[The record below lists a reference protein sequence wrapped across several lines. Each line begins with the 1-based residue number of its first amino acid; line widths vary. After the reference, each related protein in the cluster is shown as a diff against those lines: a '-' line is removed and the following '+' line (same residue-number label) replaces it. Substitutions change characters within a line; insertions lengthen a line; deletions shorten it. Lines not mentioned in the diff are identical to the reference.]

1 MAATDIG
8 TARDYTYIRDNSD
21 AGEEFI
27 LIASRT
33 GGSGT
38 AVTANPSGTDGDD
51 LTRIA
56 IGGTNYNIAGRIS
69 WAFVIDTLIVP
80 ELNQDAI
87 TDARIILEDSG
98 LTHYLTFLDWTAA
111 SLDMID
117 HLPVGAHIGLRQ
129 GATTR
134 ILEVEAEWDSTN
146 ARYQVIN
153 INTGI
158 LSESAS
164 GTATEL
170 LLTAGGGAV
179 RAAMQLQHRR
189 ISSARWWDRDIAN
202 LQDIDFDDRHGSG
215 HARQRGGYGG
225 TVYIDEKRSRLALQ
239 LRCELA
245 LADPDATGADAS
257 LRQPPSA

>member
-1 MAATDIG
+1 MATATISASPADIIADHTG
-8 TARDYTYIRDNSD
+8 ADQEFLWLNEAGGRRNHGQREPVRHGRRRHHAHRHRRDELQRCGPDFV
-21 AGEEFI
+21 G
-27 LIASRT
+27 LQ
-33 GGSGT
+33 
-38 AVTANPSGTDGDD
+38 
-51 LTRIA
+51 
-56 IGGTNYNIAGRIS
+56 
-69 WAFVIDTLIVP
+69 VIDTLIVP

-111 SLDMID
+111 NLDMID

-170 LLTAGGGAV
+170 LLTAGAGGGTGGGAKRRRRTD
-179 RAAMQLQHRR
+179 RAHHGGDARLTWNIAAQPARSCRR
-189 ISSARWWDRDIAN
+189 STSGAR
-202 LQDIDFDDRHGSG
+202 
-215 HARQRGGYGG
+215 
-225 TVYIDEKRSRLALQ
+225 
-239 LRCELA
+239 
-245 LADPDATGADAS
+245 
-257 LRQPPSA
+257 